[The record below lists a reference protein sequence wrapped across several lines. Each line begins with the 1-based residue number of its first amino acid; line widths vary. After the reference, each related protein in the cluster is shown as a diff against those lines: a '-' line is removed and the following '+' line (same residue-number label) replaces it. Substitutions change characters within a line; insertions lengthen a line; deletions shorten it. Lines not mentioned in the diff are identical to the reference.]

1 MAVSDGNRVTFWFG
15 CNMLRHAEMIRL
27 SIMLLERTGY
37 DVSAAG
43 GPGYCCG
50 TSHDHQ
56 PHGASNMA
64 GRTVSR
70 FNEAA
75 TKDGRG
81 TVVTWCPS
89 CHMHMSDI
97 MAPGSGCARYHAH
110 FRIARRVDRS
120 ADAIADCSGAASRA
134 AAPASSVSRPTC
146 RSTISVASVLSKI
159 TRLRADRGPA
169 HPGHMCS
176 GIAIVP
182 GALKAVMGETSS
194 AATANRAD
202 TVCTI
207 FIRAIATA
215 ALDGHDDIRVRVN
228 WVQFPLPKP
237 WVLKPA
243 TLMLAGAMAARLISC
258 SNRTRR
264 AVALS
269 GAGLDLN
276 CARRH
281 CCQRPPQARVEDGAL
296 LNRAGVTPGL

>member
-1 MAVSDGNRVTFWFG
+1 MAVSGNRVTFWFG

-43 GPGYCCG
+43 GPAYCCG

-75 TKDGRG
+75 TKDDRG

-97 MAPGSGCARYHAH
+97 MAPGNTVAFDITHISELLVASIDRLAPLLTVPVS
-110 FRIARRVDRS
+110 RRVLLHRHLGFSTHVPINDR
-120 ADAIADCSGAASRA
+120 
-134 AAPASSVSRPTC
+134 VT
-146 RSTISVASVLSKI
+146 SVLSRI
-159 TRLRADRGPA
+159 QGLELIEGPA

-176 GIAIVP
+176 GLATVP
-182 GALKAVMGETSS
+182 GALKAVIAETWS
-194 AATANRAD
+194 AAIANRAD

-207 FIRAIATA
+207 FHPCHREIA
-215 ALDGHDDIRVRVN
+215 ALDGRDNIRVRN
-228 WVQFPLPKP
+228 WVQLVAEAMGIEASDAYVGWRIGGAPDIAAIERAEPSRYQTLIEPELRKGPPLS
-237 WVLKPA
+237 
-243 TLMLAGAMAARLISC
+243 AAS
-258 SNRTRR
+258 
-264 AVALS
+264 ADA
-269 GAGLDLN
+269 A
-276 CARRH
+276 
-281 CCQRPPQARVEDGAL
+281 E
-296 LNRAGVTPGL
+296 